1 MGGISAFVA
10 GHKVVTA
17 VAVLAVTASGTAFA
31 AEATAA
37 PPVTV
42 VRIVDGDTIDVA
54 RSGQEQRVRLLNI
67 DTPESVDP
75 NRPVQCMGPEATDFL
90 LNLLPV
96 GTEVR
101 LAHDEERYD
110 QYDRELAAVY
120 LDDLLVNAE
129 IARAGLGKAIV
140 VGDNDRFYA
149 PVRAAQ
155 DEAADDETGLY
166 SPDVECT
173 VPGQLSEF
181 ESATAAAEENQPAAS
196 ADSNGL
202 RAHAGELGAVLMT
215 GSALQQR
222 LHGNRSAFPLS
233 VFTAASLDQMASTV
247 GERIWAAA
255 AELREVRQQTRSAE
269 QSRARREAARRVA
282 EVKVARQAAE
292 EEAARVAAEAE
303 AARVAAEAEAARVAA
318 EAEAARQAAAKEAER
333 QAEAARQAAEQRE
346 AQRSS
351 GASGGG
357 GSSGGFRSSG
367 SSGSSGSSDGY
378 DGYTGCRAYGS
389 GGTSVDEKGRRYTKI
404 ACP

>member
-166 SPDVECT
+166 LVCTPPTSSARSPDSSRSSRAQPQPPRRT
-173 VPGQLSEF
+173 SRLHPRT
-181 ESATAAAEENQPAAS
+181 ATASGRMPASS
-196 ADSNGL
+196 A
-202 RAHAGELGAVLMT
+202 
-215 GSALQQR
+215 Q
-222 LHGNRSAFPLS
+222 
-233 VFTAASLDQMASTV
+233 
-247 GERIWAAA
+247 
-255 AELREVRQQTRSAE
+255 
-269 QSRARREAARRVA
+269 
-282 EVKVARQAAE
+282 
-292 EEAARVAAEAE
+292 
-303 AARVAAEAEAARVAA
+303 
-318 EAEAARQAAAKEAER
+318 
-333 QAEAARQAAEQRE
+333 
-346 AQRSS
+346 
-351 GASGGG
+351 
-357 GSSGGFRSSG
+357 
-367 SSGSSGSSDGY
+367 
-378 DGYTGCRAYGS
+378 C
-389 GGTSVDEKGRRYTKI
+389 
-404 ACP
+404 